1 MRGLEMYVC
10 AYVSA
15 CERACRCMRRDKTLL
30 DCYRKSYVKTLQT
43 FPISKLE
50 YLISK
55 LQIDTLIPEL
65 IPLENI
71 ISM

>member
-55 LQIDTLIPEL
+55 LQIDIHLSPSSFPWKI
-65 IPLENI
+65 
-71 ISM
+71 